1 MKLAETLDDHAQAVG
16 RYAWYAAWFSL
27 ALSVLHTL
35 ARHGTE
41 DGRSDLDSTTT
52 AFWAE
57 PAADLLRPLLD
68 WAHPVVVYTTY
79 GKLWLVVF
87 LAYFLCAVV
96 VQRRRQATGFERWMW
111 RIVVTVYALEI
122 PILIGEYWTQWG
134 SETNALLVISF
145 AAAIPVV
152 LVGFFATSLLG
163 IALLRNG
170 FRPRAS
176 AWLLT
181 IYLPFAFVI
190 TEFMSFGAM
199 VLPISFAFAV
209 AGRRLM
215 LGEGIAS
222 QARTRRT
229 PTAAATSD
237 VSPVQTR

>member
-1 MKLAETLDDHAQAVG
+1 MKLAETLDDHAQVVG

-35 ARHGTE
+35 SRHGTE
-41 DGRSDLDSTTT
+41 DGRSDLESATTS
-52 AFWAE
+52 FWAE

-68 WAHPVVVYTTY
+68 WAHPVIVYTTY
-79 GKLWLVVF
+79 GKLWLFVF

-96 VQRRRQATGFERWMW
+96 VQRRRQATGFEKWMW
-111 RIVVTVYALEI
+111 RIVVVLYGLEI
-122 PILIGEYWTQWG
+122 PLVMGEYWTQWG
-134 SETNALLVISF
+134 STTNALLEIVFI
-145 AAAIPVV
+145 AVIPVV

-163 IALLRNG
+163 IALVRNG
-170 FRPRAS
+170 FRPRPS

-181 IYLPFAFVI
+181 IYLPFALVI

-199 VLPISFAFAV
+199 ALPISFAFGI

-222 QARTRRT
+222 QERTRRA
-229 PTAAATSD
+229 PTAADTSD
-237 VSPVQTR
+237 ASPVHQ